1 MAAEAKT
8 KPTTASVTAHLDAI
22 EDEARRKDAK
32 ALLKLFKEETGEKPV
47 MWGEAIVGFGSYTIK
62 SGPWPLTAFAVR
74 KSDLTLYVGAKRQ
87 AERLKS
93 LGKHKV
99 GGGCLYVKQLSDVDE
114 GVLREVIADSYRHM
128 KETNAS

>member
-1 MAAEAKT
+1 MAEAKT

-22 EDEARRKDAK
+22 EDPARRKDAK
-32 ALLKLFKEETGEKPV
+32 TLAKLFKQVTGQKPV
-47 MWGEAIVGFGSYTIK
+47 MWGDAIVGYGSYKLK
-62 SGPWPLTAFAVR
+62 SGTWPLTAFAVR

-99 GGGCLYVKQLSDVDE
+99 GGGCLYIKSLSDVDE
-114 GVLREVIADSYRHM
+114 AVLTDVIADSYAHM
-128 KETNAS
+128 KAAYPD